1 MAAKTAKARSEAAV
15 KAARTRKLRAI
26 ARKAAAT
33 RRRNVGDKTRQAVP
47 SNQQVVDKRPRRSE
61 EETYEYFSQPA
72 DGVVFVSHAQP
83 DTVTPDELI
92 QMSMDITKGEEKPPA
107 GYDKPHREAW
117 ERLRVQIKEIE
128 TRGGTVE
135 LPFDIL

>member
-1 MAAKTAKARSEAAV
+1 MAAKARSEAAV
-15 KAARTRKLRAI
+15 KAARTRKLRAT

-72 DGVVFVSHAQP
+72 DGVVFVSHEQP
-83 DTVTPDELI
+83 KPVEEVKFDEMI
-92 QMSMDITKGEEKPPA
+92 QMSLDISLGQDKPPA
-107 GYDKPHREAW
+107 DFDASRRALW
-117 ERLRVQIKEIE
+117 ERLKVQIDEIHAK
-128 TRGGTVE
+128 GGSVE
-135 LPFDIL
+135 LPFEIS